1 MFIAEF
7 DASSLKQGDVIKDVV
22 FPIARPDTTRFI
34 SRAVGTSAGKVVVEP
49 VLEGSDK
56 RPYHVVQVQ
65 GSHMTCAVL
74 SQCCDVVPGQ
84 NPPPPSFVLCKVVP
98 VPKAIR
104 KHQGSYETLTS
115 NLDPYGD
122 RKAFFQNFWFGKI
135 IGLDGEYMTDFGQVM
150 TVSWMDYDHTL
161 KNKIAELDDL
171 HRAMFRVKVGAH
183 FGRVTD
189 EDKAAGFEDPYG
201 RPDGPVPPKV
211 PYREKLRRAVRLLI
225 GRD

>member
-1 MFIAEF
+1 ML
-7 DASSLKQGDVIKDVV
+7 SSANAATWCRVKIL
-22 FPIARPDTTRFI
+22 RLRL
-34 SRAVGTSAGKVVVEP
+34 SSSAK
-49 VLEGSDK
+49 
-56 RPYHVVQVQ
+56 
-65 GSHMTCAVL
+65 L
-74 SQCCDVVPGQ
+74 SQFRR
-84 NPPPPSFVLCKVVP
+84 PSK
-98 VPKAIR
+98 
-104 KHQGSYETLTS
+104 KHQGSYETLTA

-135 IGLDGEYMTDFGQVM
+135 VGLDGEYMADFGQVM

-183 FGRVTD
+183 FGRVTE

-201 RPDGPVPPKV
+201 RTDCPAPPPI
-211 PYREKLRRAVRLLI
+211 PYREKVRQAMRLLI